1 MAKKVTKKA
10 GLNKA
15 ATQAYNNELMGG
27 RTANPSRPP
36 KKKVTKKVTK
46 AKPGMSRAATQ
57 AYNNEL
63 AGGNTANP
71 SRPKKVTKKV
81 SGARKAQNALNESV
95 KKSKSRADAMK
106 KGNYG
111 RMHYK

>member
-15 ATQAYNNELMGG
+15 AQ
-27 RTANPSRPP
+27 
-36 KKKVTKKVTK
+36 
-46 AKPGMSRAATQ
+46 Q

-63 AGGNTANP
+63 AGGATVYP
-71 SRPKKVTKKV
+71 SRKTTKKKVSKKV
-81 SGARKAQNALNESV
+81 SGARKAQNALNKSM